1 MCNKTLLFYASLIL
15 TAAWCKIQLCP
26 SLIWASS
33 ACCSRTM
40 WCFSDIQL
48 QSCFVLLFPLT
59 VIFYLVG
66 FFCFS
71 YIDHDF
77 SSNNRLFKSRICR
90 NRCNSKCCW
99 SYFAFV
105 LLLLL
110 LVFLTLCCMII
121 VIAQHDHETAMD
133 LKNCHLGYDKILIP

>member
-1 MCNKTLLFYASLIL
+1 MCIKTLLFYASLIL
-15 TAAWCKIQLCP
+15 TAAWCKIQPCP
-26 SLIWASS
+26 SLTWASS
-33 ACCSRTM
+33 ACCSRTL

-66 FFCFS
+66 FLLFFIH
-71 YIDHDF
+71 YHDF
-77 SSNNRLFKSRICR
+77 SSYNFLFKSRICR
-90 NRCNSKCCW
+90 NRWNSKCCW

-105 LLLLL
+105 LLLL

-121 VIAQHDHETAMD
+121 VIAQHDHETAVD